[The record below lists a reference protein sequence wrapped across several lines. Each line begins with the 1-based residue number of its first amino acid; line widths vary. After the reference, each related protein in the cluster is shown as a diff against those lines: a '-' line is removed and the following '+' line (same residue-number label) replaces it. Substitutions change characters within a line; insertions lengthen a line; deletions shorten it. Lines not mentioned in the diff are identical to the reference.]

1 MVVLEKYETQNI
13 SNYIFF
19 SNLQGMNYSIA
30 VSFLYPSYNKID
42 RMQRNLQKIL
52 RDYLTDFLRIPSQIP
67 REKISVIILMIS
79 PRNSFGILS
88 GTPTPE
94 FFF

>member
-42 RMQRNLQKIL
+42 RIQRNLQKLL
-52 RDYLTDFLRIPSQIP
+52 RDYLTDF
-67 REKISVIILMIS
+67 
-79 PRNSFGILS
+79 
-88 GTPTPE
+88 
-94 FFF
+94 